1 MATAPVVSP
10 AVSSRRRFT
19 LALLLAVAMTLTLG
33 LAACG
38 GDDDG
43 GPSEADAPSAAADGP
58 SGSIVCSS
66 DEPDEPADPQTYDA
80 AGDVDIDPSATYT
93 ATLSTS
99 CGDIVVELDPELAPI
114 ATNNFVFLANE
125 GFYDGLTFHRVVPGF
140 VIQGGDPSGDG
151 TGGPGYQFEDE
162 LPDDGYA
169 QGSLAMANAGPD
181 TNGSQF
187 FIVTGDASALG
198 NNFPRFGRVVD
209 GLDVAQAIEGLA
221 DPTAPPG
228 DPAAQQPT
236 QTVYINSV
244 TIDES

>member
-1 MATAPVVSP
+1 MPFHRH
-10 AVSSRRRFT
+10 SR
-19 LALLLAVAMTLTLG
+19 LPLLLMLVAALAIG

-38 GDDDG
+38 GDDD
-43 GPSEADAPSAAADGP
+43 EADAPVTVDGP
-58 SGSIVCSS
+58 SGSIVCST
-66 DEPDEPADPQTYDA
+66 EAPDEPADPQTYDA
-80 AGDVDIDPSATYT
+80 AGDVGIDPGTTYT
-93 ATLSTS
+93 ATLATS
-99 CGDIVVELDPELAPI
+99 CGDIVVELDPGLAPN
-114 ATNNFVFLANE
+114 ATNNFVFLAEE

-140 VIQGGDPSGDG
+140 VVQGGDPSGDG

-162 LPDDGYA
+162 LPDDGYS
-169 QGSLAMANAGPD
+169 QGSLAMANAGPN

-198 NNFPRFGRVVD
+198 NNFTRFGRVTE

-221 DPTAPPG
+221 DPSAPPG
-228 DPAAQQPT
+228 DPASQQPT